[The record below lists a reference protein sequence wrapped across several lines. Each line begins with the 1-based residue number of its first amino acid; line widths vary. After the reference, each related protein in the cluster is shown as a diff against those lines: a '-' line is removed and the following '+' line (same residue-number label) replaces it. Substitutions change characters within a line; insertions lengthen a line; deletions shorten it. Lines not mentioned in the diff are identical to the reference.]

1 MKLRPLILCC
11 AMLLAPGALAAD
23 VVVLKDGR
31 RFENVRATLG
41 VETLRIETIDGRSLE
56 FPVELMRELRYAPI
70 RRRPAQA
77 TPATPATPT
86 TPATPA
92 TPAAPTP
99 ASEVTPETARET
111 PATGVQP
118 AAPAET
124 TDASPASERADEAT
138 APAAIPDSPSATA
151 GASDRDCRSNRPFLE
166 GLIPIWSPHYCAGRF
181 GWGVFFSATE
191 SFLLWNLLLWAPRP
205 PALSESGGYLLN
217 GVALAT
223 RLEEGGGARLA
234 ALLWWQSLGAET
246 YVHPRGSRGTISRSE
261 YTRQRNGFAALLIL
275 ALLSDG
281 LSSVWMDQPDAGA
294 AGPGAESGS
303 TARHARWTPEIDLS
317 AGEAETALRIGA
329 SYRF

>member
-41 VETLRIETIDGRSLE
+41 VETLRIETIDGRTLE
-56 FPVELMRELRYAPI
+56 FPVEQMRELRYAPI
-70 RRRPAQA
+70 RRRPARA
-77 TPATPATPT
+77 

-92 TPAAPTP
+92 TPAAPIPT
-99 ASEVTPETARET
+99 SEVTPETARDT
-111 PATGVQP
+111 PATAVQP

-124 TDASPASERADEAT
+124 ADASPASEQAEEAT
-138 APAAIPDSPSATA
+138 APAAIPDSSSATA
-151 GASDRDCRSNRPFLE
+151 RAGDRACRSDRPFLE

-217 GVALAT
+217 GVVLAT

-234 ALLWWQSLGAET
+234 ALLWWQSLGEET
-246 YVHPRGSRGTISRSE
+246 YVHPRGSRGTISKSE
-261 YTRQRNGFAALLIL
+261 YSRQRNGFAALLIL

-281 LSSVWMDQPDAGA
+281 LSAFWMDQPDAA
-294 AGPGAESGS
+294 AGPGIDRGRAAIRSG
-303 TARHARWTPEIDLS
+303 WMPDIDLS
-317 AGEAETALRIGA
+317 VGEAENELRIGA